1 MPNSIEDKYRSL
13 LDNLRAIEGVA
24 VAFSGGVDSTFLLAA
39 AHEALPGHTMAV
51 IARSPSF
58 PRLEEAQAVA
68 FAEKLG
74 VPHRVIETQ
83 EMDNP
88 DYRANPPDRCYHCK
102 STLFTD
108 LKAIAGEAGMEVVIE
123 GSNVDDRG
131 AHPPRR
137 PAIRAL
143 GHRSP
148 LAEAELTKD
157 EIRQLSKKMDLPTW
171 NKPSMACLASRV
183 PYGQEISVE
192 KLARI
197 EVAEAAIREL
207 GIEQVR
213 VRDHGDVARVE
224 VAPGEIDALMIRRQA
239 ISSALK
245 EAGYLFVAVDLDGYR
260 TGAMNE
266 GLAAEE
272 LDHERPSQK

>member
-131 AHPPRR
+131 AHRPGRR
-137 PAIRAL
+137 AIREL
-143 GHRSP
+143 GIRSP

>member
-131 AHPPRR
+131 DHRPGRR
-137 PAIRAL
+137 AIREL
-143 GHRSP
+143 GIRSP